1 VKLSEQI
8 VLAVLVKRTCER
20 RGPLGIDLNVFQSQV
35 QSDSERDSERD
46 SESEDFSTEIEIGR
60 KRLRR
65 RDDYEEY
72 KHKHSVREKNER
84 ETWVR

>member
-1 VKLSEQI
+1 VRVKLSEQI

-65 RDDYEEY
+65 RETIT
-72 KHKHSVREKNER
+72 KNININIVHKREK
-84 ETWVR
+84 

>member
-1 VKLSEQI
+1 MRRERVRVKLSEQI

-35 QSDSERDSERD
+35 QSDSERFERF
-46 SESEDFSTEIEIGR
+46 ESEDFITEIEIGR

-72 KHKHSVREKNER
+72 KHKHS
-84 ETWVR
+84 T

>member
-1 VKLSEQI
+1 MSEQI

-35 QSDSERDSERD
+35 QSDSERFERF
-46 SESEDFSTEIEIGR
+46 ESEDFITEIEIGR

-65 RDDYEEY
+65 RDDYEGETIT
-72 KHKHSVREKNER
+72 KNININIVHKREK
-84 ETWVR
+84 